1 MNYEEPTSPLK
12 KVVENDVSNLTLNS
26 GYSSDHVVPLLSS
39 SADFEHPSSI
49 LYLPASKS
57 KVQHR
62 EDLQKW
68 MNKQQEYLINHSM
81 NAPLNK
87 EQTASTDV
95 YKKRDVH
102 GVSRENTAKSETSK
116 DGSVAMH
123 KVLASPTFQLVDAQ
137 VLFKPLLKSLG
148 LHFEPV
154 KMSAI
159 MKKFGG
165 ELSIL
170 ANLKDI
176 RVEIVDSESTIKA
189 KLLKKRPVVRMSMR
203 ARPAF
208 LCKHFSV
215 TLSMKDMLDVETITG
230 NRKARFIDPADADA
244 DREPVYLKTV
254 QLFKDTI
261 EQIEA
266 KPATTKIN
274 FSVTSQSVTQHVNMS
289 LLRLVHQF
297 VTMVEDVAQT
307 KSDLDKTLPS
317 LKAPIEVTSGVVPDQ
332 KLKFQEQTPT
342 SDKPTA
348 SKGAT
353 FAKRPNIINVPTN
366 SPLTVD
372 ELNELE
378 LNIETRQYQDK
389 EPLDE
394 GIPSPLKLFKVNGE
408 PVVIETMDSASPTV
422 QQKTIFDEIKATTPK
437 CWKNLYHLLNL
448 YNSMPDVMQ
457 TFSRWE
463 DWPQISWTFIIV
475 SYYHYC
481 YY

>member
-1 MNYEEPTSPLK
+1 MFCVLMNYEEPTSPMK
-12 KVVENDVSNLTLNS
+12 KVVANDVSNLTLNS

-57 KVQHR
+57 KVQQR
-62 EDLQKW
+62 EDLQMW

-87 EQTASTDV
+87 EQTASTDIH
-95 YKKRDVH
+95 KKREVR
-102 GVSRENTAKSETSK
+102 GVTRENTTTSETSK

-148 LHFEPV
+148 LHFEAV

-165 ELSIL
+165 ELSML
-170 ANLKDI
+170 ANLKEI

-215 TLSMKDMLDVETITG
+215 TLSMKDMLDMETITG
-230 NRKARFIDPADADA
+230 NRKARFVDPADADA

-317 LKAPIEVTSGVVPDQ
+317 IKVQTEVTSDIIPDH
-332 KLKFQEQTPT
+332 KLKSQEPTPT
-342 SDKPTA
+342 GDKRTE

-353 FAKRPNIINVPTN
+353 SAKRPDAMNVPTKR
-366 SPLTVD
+366 PLTVD
-372 ELNELE
+372 ELSELE
-378 LNIETRQYQDK
+378 MNLGTPQHRGKD
-389 EPLDE
+389 PSDV
-394 GIPSPLKLFKVNGE
+394 GIPSPFKLFKVNGE

-422 QQKTIFDEIKATTPK
+422 QQKTIVDEIKATTPK

-457 TFSRWE
+457 TFSR
-463 DWPQISWTFIIV
+463 
-475 SYYHYC
+475 
-481 YY
+481 